1 MKFENEK
8 LMTLLLIYYHID
20 SPNRYNAR
28 YLNFALLNYIKK
40 KAMYLFQEVQLYYA
54 ITKQY
59 YLLVTANCTCN

>member
-40 KAMYLFQEVQLYYA
+40 KSHVSVSGSTTVLRNNQTILFVGYRKLYL
-54 ITKQY
+54 
-59 YLLVTANCTCN
+59 